1 VLQRLHALS
10 GHNSAIYALCPA
22 ASARYFFSGAGE
34 GWVVRWDLADP
45 ELGKLV
51 AKVETQIFAL
61 HYLSEWNRVVAGNM
75 QGGVHWVDLDQPE
88 NTRNIAHHQNGVFRI
103 RRIGDWLYTCGGDGV
118 FTRWDPEACRTVE
131 SIQVSHLSLR
141 GMAYCPQRQEI
152 ALGASDGAIYLLNEK
167 LELQATIAKAHDNS
181 VFCLAYTPD
190 GKHLLS
196 GGRDAHL
203 KVWETE
209 ALSNVLSQPAH
220 WFTLNDIVF
229 NPSGSHFATA
239 SRDKTIKIWDAQS
252 FQLLKVLDT
261 IRDKGHVNSVNA
273 LLWSDWEGGR
283 LVSAGDDR
291 NAMVWVRV

>member
-1 VLQRLHALS
+1 VLQRLHSLT
-10 GHNSAIYALCPA
+10 GHNAAIYALCPA
-22 ASARYFFSGAGE
+22 TTPRHFFSGAGE
-34 GWVVRWDLADP
+34 GWVVRWDLSEP

-61 HYLSEWNRVVAGNM
+61 HYLPEWNRLVVGNM
-75 QGGVHWVDLDQPE
+75 QGGIHWVDLDQPE

-103 RRIGDWLYTCGGDGV
+103 RRIGDWVYTCGGDGV
-118 FTRWDPEACRTVE
+118 FTRWDPESCRTVE
-131 SIQVSHLSLR
+131 SVQLSHQSLR
-141 GMAYCPQRQEI
+141 GLAYCPLRGEI
-152 ALGASDGAIYLLNEK
+152 ALGASDGNIYLLNER
-167 LELQATIAKAHDNS
+167 LEVKASIAKAHDNS

-196 GGRDAHL
+196 GGRDAQL

-209 ALSNVLSQPAH
+209 ALSNVLSQAAH

-229 NPSGSHFATA
+229 HPDGSRFATA

-252 FQLLKVLDT
+252 FRLLKVLDT

-273 LLWSDWEGGR
+273 LLWADWEGAR

-291 NAMVWVRV
+291 GIMVWGD